1 MDNKV
6 WVCPKCNTSGTIQDK
21 KDKSRNRESFSSVHN
36 REKVSMT
43 SGGMSKFFNVQNQKF
58 YVITCYKCSF
68 SEFYRLM
75 LKLGKI
81 LLIFLEIEKAT

>member
-43 SGGMSKFFNVQNQKF
+43 SGGMSKFFNVHSL
-58 YVITCYKCSF
+58 SF
-68 SEFYRLM
+68 IGLM